1 MGGMKAFASRLAKMV
16 YERRMTDQQIVDEFG
31 HNPQSPDELW
41 LRQQIR
47 VVRQNPQIYKA
58 MAGVS

>member
-16 YERRMTDQQIVDEFG
+16 YERRMTDQQIINEFAS
-31 HNPQSPDELW
+31 NPQAPDELW

-47 VVRQNPQIYKA
+47 TVRSNPQIYKA
-58 MAGVS
+58 MTGVS

>member
-1 MGGMKAFASRLAKMV
+1 MGGMKAFASKLAKMV
-16 YERRMTDQQIVDEFG
+16 YERRMTDQQIIGEFA
-31 HNPQSPDELW
+31 NSPQAPDELW